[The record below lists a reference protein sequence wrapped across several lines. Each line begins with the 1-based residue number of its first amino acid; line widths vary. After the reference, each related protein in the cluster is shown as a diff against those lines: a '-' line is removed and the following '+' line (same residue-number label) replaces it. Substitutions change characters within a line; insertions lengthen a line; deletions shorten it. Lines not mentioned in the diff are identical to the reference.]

1 MTLRNLAPFLENNP
15 VEASAPC
22 RLDMGGTLDIRTFYH
37 PLSWLAPCTVNIA
50 LDMRTRVRLLPFT
63 PGHVQVSSRGFESA
77 AFDLDS
83 VPFSHPLGLM
93 FAVAYYF
100 RVGGVHI
107 EIESTSPPRS
117 ALGGSSVAAVALIA
131 AITKALEQL
140 EGIEA
145 PDLSQTALLAHA
157 IEESAAGVPCGIQD
171 QLAAV
176 FGGIHRWA
184 WPKKVQD
191 PAFIKEALLPGEE
204 AGAFGRHLLV
214 AYCGIPHESKDI
226 NGTWIRQFLSGG
238 TRSQWVEIAACTYR
252 FAEALKN
259 HDISGAIEAM
269 NREMSIRKEMTPD
282 VLDDL
287 GDRLAESAGAG
298 GCGARITG
306 AGGGGCIWALGRAD
320 NIEKLRPVWQDIL
333 ARRQEAGLLDCG
345 VDTVGVTTDL
355 MSIRFTC

>member
-1 MTLRNLAPFLENNP
+1 MNVLNLAPFLENNP

-22 RLDMGGTLDIRTFYH
+22 RLDMGGTLDIRTFYY

-50 LDMRTRVRLLPFT
+50 LDMRTRVRLLPFK

-77 AFDLDS
+77 ASALDS
-83 VPFSHPLGLM
+83 VPFVHPLGLM

-117 ALGGSSVAAVALIA
+117 ALGGSSVAAVALIT
-131 AITKALEQL
+131 AISKALEQL

-145 PDLSQTALLAHA
+145 PDRSQTALLAHT
-157 IEESAAGVPCGIQD
+157 IEESTAGVPCGIQD

-176 FGGIHRWA
+176 YGGVHRWV
-184 WPKKVQD
+184 WPKNVQD
-191 PAFIKEALLPGEE
+191 PAFIKETLLPSEE

-214 AYCGIPHESKDI
+214 AYCGVPHESKDI
-226 NGTWIRQFLSGG
+226 NGTWIRQFLSGS
-238 TRSQWVEIAACTYR
+238 TRPQWIEITACTHR
-252 FAEALKN
+252 FADALEN
-259 HDISGAIEAM
+259 RNISGAIEAM
-269 NREMSIRKEMTPD
+269 NREMAIRKELTPD

-287 GDRLAESAGAG
+287 GDRLAASATAC

-306 AGGGGCIWALGRAD
+306 AGGGGCLWALGQAED
-320 NIEKLRPVWQDIL
+320 IEKLRSVWQDIL
-333 ARRQEAGLLDCG
+333 ASRREARLLDSGIDTLG
-345 VDTVGVTTDL
+345 VAVGTV
-355 MSIRFTC
+355 FNK